1 MWKGRLCRIVLCL
14 PIGAVSV
21 HSPDRVDLRFLN
33 SEIKC
38 CTPRAEGSAKQ
49 RMCLKLQQGA
59 LGTCWRHVGGVRAS
73 DGNGQVALTLE
84 ARQARHCLL
93 WLWY

>member
-38 CTPRAEGSAKQ
+38 CTPRAESSAKQ
-49 RMCLKLQQGA
+49 RMCLSCSREPWGPA
-59 LGTCWRHVGGVRAS
+59 GGMW
-73 DGNGQVALTLE
+73 E
-84 ARQARHCLL
+84 E
-93 WLWY
+93 

>member
-14 PIGAVSV
+14 LIGALYV

-38 CTPRAEGSAKQ
+38 CTPRDEGSAKQ
-49 RMCLKLQQGA
+49 RMCLS
-59 LGTCWRHVGGVRAS
+59 CSR
-73 DGNGQVALTLE
+73 
-84 ARQARHCLL
+84 
-93 WLWY
+93 